1 MAKPDSSPQVIKI
14 TWGKNSNSSK
24 NIYSQWPANKKSKS
38 LSQLRRNSCEKVKI
52 LRKFAF
58 QILQKRA
65 GKEGSS
71 ALAVLKGFVFVWE
84 FEFSVATRNIHH
96 VPCKSHFQYKYLAIS
111 WSYGNTEFEFEIEHF
126 AKSANALQNI
136 SLYSNIPYICILKVI
151 KNKKSWCLHLQGT
164 WLQFI
169 LDNVYGTIHFKKC
182 TEAEATFIFF
192 IDLCQPFI
200 GMRWDSSN
208 YLEFWKNPKC

>member
-1 MAKPDSSPQVIKI
+1 MENEKNLSGLWWPPEIQPGEEQGHPQPRGCTLEHFFITQGYNTIEEQILQKKNLAKPDSSPQVIKI

-71 ALAVLKGFVFVWE
+71 ALAVWKGFIFVWDLN
-84 FEFSVATRNIHH
+84 SVLPQETFIM
-96 VPCKSHFQYKYLAIS
+96 YL
-111 WSYGNTEFEFEIEHF
+111 
-126 AKSANALQNI
+126 
-136 SLYSNIPYICILKVI
+136 LKVI
-151 KNKKSWCLHLQGT
+151 FSTN
-164 WLQFI
+164 
-169 LDNVYGTIHFKKC
+169 
-182 TEAEATFIFF
+182 
-192 IDLCQPFI
+192 
-200 GMRWDSSN
+200 
-208 YLEFWKNPKC
+208 

>member
-1 MAKPDSSPQVIKI
+1 M
-14 TWGKNSNSSK
+14 
-24 NIYSQWPANKKSKS
+24 YSQWPANKKSKS

-96 VPCKSHFQYKYLAIS
+96 VPCKSHFQYKYLD
-111 WSYGNTEFEFEIEHF
+111 
-126 AKSANALQNI
+126 
-136 SLYSNIPYICILKVI
+136 IC
-151 KNKKSWCLHLQGT
+151 
-164 WLQFI
+164 
-169 LDNVYGTIHFKKC
+169 
-182 TEAEATFIFF
+182 
-192 IDLCQPFI
+192 
-200 GMRWDSSN
+200 
-208 YLEFWKNPKC
+208 

>member
-1 MAKPDSSPQVIKI
+1 MCWTIFGLFSNYHRGTDSAKKNLAKPDSSPQVIKI

-111 WSYGNTEFEFEIEHF
+111 
-126 AKSANALQNI
+126 
-136 SLYSNIPYICILKVI
+136 
-151 KNKKSWCLHLQGT
+151 
-164 WLQFI
+164 
-169 LDNVYGTIHFKKC
+169 
-182 TEAEATFIFF
+182 
-192 IDLCQPFI
+192 
-200 GMRWDSSN
+200 
-208 YLEFWKNPKC
+208 